1 VIGAVGALGLIFT
14 VVYALRAVLKTTFG
28 PLPERFQ
35 AVGDLY
41 LSETFPML
49 VMVLLIVLIGVY
61 PAVLSA
67 PMQETLDLIVSRI
80 GG

>member
-1 VIGAVGALGLIFT
+1 
-14 VVYALRAVLKTTFG
+14 
-28 PLPERFQ
+28 
-35 AVGDLY
+35 
-41 LSETFPML
+41 
-49 VMVLLIVLIGVY
+49 MVLLIVLIGVY